1 MDSLKKMPYTV
12 PSDQDHSLFNK
23 PIYDDNTTMSETID
37 SIISNYSIDQLNDLI
52 QKAEEEK
59 ERKKSSEIVAL
70 RSQMVAMAGKL
81 GMKVEDII
89 SYESQKKKTSGKPKY
104 RNPANPEQTWTGRGK
119 KPGWLKQAL
128 ESGAKLEDFAI
139 PE

>member
-1 MDSLKKMPYTV
+1 MPYTML
-12 PSDQDHSLFNK
+12 SDQDHSLFINQ
-23 PIYDDNTTMSETID
+23 YDDNTTMSEMID
-37 SIISNYSIDQLNDLI
+37 NIISNYSIDQLNDLI

-59 ERKKSSEIVAL
+59 ERKKASEIVAL

-128 ESGAKLEDFAI
+128 DRGVKIEDFAI

>member
-1 MDSLKKMPYTV
+1 M
-12 PSDQDHSLFNK
+12 PSDQDHSLFINQ
-23 PIYDDNTTMSETID
+23 YDDNTTMSETID
-37 SIISNYSIDQLNDLI
+37 NIISNYSIDQLNDLI

-59 ERKKSSEIVAL
+59 ERKKASEIVAL

-104 RNPANPEQTWTGRGK
+104 RHPANPEQTWTGRGK

-128 ESGAKLEDFAI
+128 DSGVKIEDFAI

>member
-1 MDSLKKMPYTV
+1 
-12 PSDQDHSLFNK
+12 
-23 PIYDDNTTMSETID
+23 MSEMID
-37 SIISNYSIDQLNDLI
+37 NIISNYSIDQLNDLI

-59 ERKKSSEIVAL
+59 ERKKASEIVAL

-128 ESGAKLEDFAI
+128 DSGVKIEDFAI

>member
-1 MDSLKKMPYTV
+1 MT
-12 PSDQDHSLFNK
+12 
-23 PIYDDNTTMSETID
+23 TID
-37 SIISNYSIDQLNDLI
+37 DIISNYSIDQLNDLI
-52 QKAEEEK
+52 QKAEAEK
-59 ERKKSSEIVAL
+59 ESKKAGEIVAL

-89 SYESQKKKTSGKPKY
+89 NYETQKKKPSGKPKY